1 MTNKND
7 ELLKTM
13 IDNSYIN
20 SDGIIWMS
28 INKNNIFYETIK
40 QRIKECDDYYEASNK
55 VFG

>member
-1 MTNKND
+1 MSNKND

-28 INKNNIFYETIK
+28 INKNNTFYEAIK
-40 QRIKECDDYYEASNK
+40 QKIKECDDYYETDN
-55 VFG
+55 